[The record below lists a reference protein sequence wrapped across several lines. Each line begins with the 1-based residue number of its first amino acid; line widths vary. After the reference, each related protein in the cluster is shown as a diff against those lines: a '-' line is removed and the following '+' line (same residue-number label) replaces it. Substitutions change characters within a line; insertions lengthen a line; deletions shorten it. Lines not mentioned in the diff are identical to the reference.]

1 MTSRRGSE
9 PDALARA
16 VGTVLEGLTFYDLAN
31 AVVAEVRVK
40 VAFEELGRL
49 KRSQLAKLEP
59 IAPAG
64 VKDAAKWPG
73 IFPLDAVAK
82 VDCYVCGYTADAK
95 SLPNQ
100 CPKCGAARYAFEKE
114 IALSK
119 AWEIASDTG
128 RKSAAVFRD
137 AAGHLHGRAKTV
149 LEDLAREEDQQAAA
163 ADKQLAALRT

>member
-1 MTSRRGSE
+1 MLISFPPHPASRRVLGWPETMTSRRGSE

-31 AVVAEVRVK
+31 AVVAEGRVK
-40 VAFEELGRL
+40 VA
-49 KRSQLAKLEP
+49 
-59 IAPAG
+59 
-64 VKDAAKWPG
+64 
-73 IFPLDAVAK
+73 
-82 VDCYVCGYTADAK
+82 CYVGGYTADAK

-137 AAGHLHGRAKTV
+137 AAGHVHGRAKTV

-163 ADKQLAALRT
+163 AAKQLAALRT